1 MFPWGFICVCVFV
14 FQGLL
19 PSDPQREG
27 FGVLAKPE
35 TAAYVLQNPNDVILP
50 FWQAVTSHM
59 HTETEMLFR
68 APLTTAS
75 HLSLSPSISLAFF
88 HLHGGLMYAMHD
100 AELLFCL
107 RLRCFEKIF
116 SFLNLWIWETHHF
129 QMIWNQDGTHLSL
142 ITKSG
147 LGYKEE
153 TDPFLFFLSG
163 TFYLDV
169 FNWLSVKINNILS
182 FWVFRIPQFSELVN
196 MVISAGKYLSRSHM
210 FMEEM

>member
-116 SFLNLWIWETHHF
+116 SFLNLWIWE
-129 QMIWNQDGTHLSL
+129 NSV
-142 ITKSG
+142 ITFKWSEIKMG
-147 LGYKEE
+147 R
-153 TDPFLFFLSG
+153 S
-163 TFYLDV
+163 
-169 FNWLSVKINNILS
+169 S
-182 FWVFRIPQFSELVN
+182 FAHYEIRFRILKKRRILFCSFFPEHFTWIFLIGFQWKLIIFLVFEYF
-196 MVISAGKYLSRSHM
+196 VSPSFLTLWTW
-210 FMEEM
+210 